1 MNNLRLITT
10 ETFGDLSCEFYRNMN
25 DDILLTRE
33 QIGQA
38 LEYANP
44 IKAIQSIHNKHKDRL
59 DSLSIRIKSET
70 FDTPQTEVGRN
81 KNLMTERVYYT
92 ERGIMEICR
101 WSRQPKANE
110 FMDWVWDIVE
120 NYRHN
125 ISSSSQMLAETIT
138 NLNNTI
144 IKIQEDISL
153 LKENAQ
159 KKQLPEKKYSRWKT
173 NTFKKLNILTQYVN
187 EHSDQDLQL
196 RDTIHI
202 TIEELEDIYNID
214 LSDYV
219 QAYKSEFGLEIEPYA
234 IDVIHHYKE
243 IRETYTLILDRIM
256 KKLNLQTE
264 NNTIS
269 RNIFDTLAAELCND

>member
-1 MNNLRLITT
+1 
-10 ETFGDLSCEFYRNMN
+10 
-25 DDILLTRE
+25 
-33 QIGQA
+33 
-38 LEYANP
+38 
-44 IKAIQSIHNKHKDRL
+44 
-59 DSLSIRIKSET
+59 
-70 FDTPQTEVGRN
+70 
-81 KNLMTERVYYT
+81 MTERVYYT

-159 KKQLPEKKYSRWKT
+159 KKQLPERKYSRQKT

-234 IDVIHHYKE
+234 IDVIHHYK
-243 IRETYTLILDRIM
+243 
-256 KKLNLQTE
+256 
-264 NNTIS
+264 
-269 RNIFDTLAAELCND
+269 

>member
-125 ISSSSQMLAETIT
+125 ISSSSQMFAETIT